1 MLNCRLEKCHSIHIV
16 KLGLKSTLLSYIEKS
31 KHIHHG
37 TLITYLQLGVVHILR
52 NQPRGGGFPNAYG
65 RLRGGGGGWSL
76 ITKSKFSFFTNF
88 RNTNWTIFV
97 DFVIK
102 IFIFTNFEKKF
113 GL

>member
-52 NQPRGGGFPNAYG
+52 NQPRGGGFQMLTVDY
-65 RLRGGGGGWSL
+65 GGGGGVG
-76 ITKSKFSFFTNF
+76 
-88 RNTNWTIFV
+88 R
-97 DFVIK
+97 
-102 IFIFTNFEKKF
+102 
-113 GL
+113 